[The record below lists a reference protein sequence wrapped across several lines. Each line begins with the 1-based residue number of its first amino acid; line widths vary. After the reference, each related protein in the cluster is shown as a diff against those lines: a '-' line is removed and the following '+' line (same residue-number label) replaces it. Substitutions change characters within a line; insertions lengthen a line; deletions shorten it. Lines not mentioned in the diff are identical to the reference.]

1 MFVEVLSLT
10 YLNDFRS
17 LTERLEDGSS
27 IQPKLLENAGDAR
40 ALWSTSTAP
49 PIPTTLRVSSGMPDP
64 FNEESSAERQR
75 HAGDPSQMAIGL
87 RATCRGNDFAVRAN
101 RLTLAA
107 RSNGWP
113 SKSEQIRPERA

>member
-1 MFVEVLSLT
+1 MVNVH
-10 YLNDFRS
+10 R
-17 LTERLEDGSS
+17 
-27 IQPKLLENAGDAR
+27 
-40 ALWSTSTAP
+40 P
-49 PIPTTLRVSSGMPDP
+49 PIPTALTVSSGMPDP

-107 RSNGWP
+107 RLAV
-113 SKSEQIRPERA
+113 EI